1 MSGEV
6 NERVPLLA
14 PTTETLSGIKI
25 WPLIV
30 HIRKDLNASID
41 TALSWEQLTAS
52 DVNFTIVRPLLLKY
66 ASLRNIATVFAFLV
80 VRAHFLSSA
89 DGDLA
94 HAHIKLTRANLC
106 ELLAIKMLR
115 HFAKNHIEL
124 VAVLTVTWNPITG
137 APREIREAVKKRVG
151 GHEEDL
157 NDPTSALEI
166 AIATESKHFLATPLA
181 QTVIND
187 IYTGRVVYS
196 VASHRSLL
204 ADNYK
209 QRQIEIYDPRH
220 APCHLPPDKK
230 FDSINLYELIFIVFS
245 LSFALGEYAACREHG
260 WEIYMAN
267 MWNGFD
273 NGFIAIFLTY
283 LGLRIKGVVS
293 QDDWYSDLAFDIMSC
308 GACILFPRLAFFA
321 ISNNVV
327 ILALRGMIVEF
338 LFFIFIA
345 AICFSGLLF
354 TLWDL
359 AAGAWTVKDTAWLM
373 IQIWFGNTWLSFAQA
388 KSFHS
393 VFGPPLMVIYAALAN
408 TLLITIL
415 ISILS
420 NTFARIDQHAT
431 QEYLFQFAI
440 STLEGVK
447 SDALFS
453 YQPPFNLFAFL
464 FLAPLS
470 LFVSPRTFHS
480 VNVFLIRLT
489 SFPVLICISIY
500 ERHLAPGRRF
510 MEKSKDKAN
519 AFFNRLPRQ
528 IKTVPFVEALMGG
541 NAAEVL
547 EAIFE
552 IGLDEDDLEPLFNPE
567 DNYFERAQ
575 ILTQHSDPGRSRPSS
590 AAGGAKEAAPPT
602 PKQGVVVIEPASSTE
617 NGQARPSEA
626 AAAGGGGSSGGLTVP
641 GTTTTDG
648 GGGGPTATT
657 SASMLGLVP
666 VPLPNQSGT
675 DSNRLR
681 KRSPTPAAVR
691 LPASP
696 GRTSAGTGAGTSSS
710 RLVVY
715 DEDYQPEFQSPLA
728 RLFSSATRKPP
739 RPIDFAPSHA
749 GVEEALI
756 GIRRLEGMVEALREE
771 KEKEMEKEDRGAVGR
786 MRADMKELQERQAR
800 IETLLMTL
808 TRGMRGDATPLKTPS
823 PLI

>member
-6 NERVPLLA
+6 NERQPLLA
-14 PTTETLSGIKI
+14 PTAERLSGTKI

-30 HIRKDLNASID
+30 HIRKDLNECID

-52 DVNFTIVRPLLLKY
+52 DVNFTIVRPLVLKY
-66 ASLRNIATVFAFLV
+66 ASLRNMATVFAFLV

-89 DGDLA
+89 EGDLA
-94 HAHIKLTRANLC
+94 HAHIKFTRANLC

-124 VAVLTVTWNPITG
+124 VAVLTVTWNPING

-151 GHEEDL
+151 GHEDDL
-157 NDPTSALEI
+157 DDSTSALEI
-166 AIATESKHFLATPLA
+166 AIVTESKHFLSTPLA

-187 IYTGRVVYS
+187 IYTGRVVYTL
-196 VASHRSLL
+196 ASNRSLL

-220 APCHLPPDKK
+220 APWLDHYRLRVPKYGQILEFISFTMLLLTFLLCLSNKK
-230 FDSINLYELIFIVFS
+230 FDSINLYELIFIIFS

-273 NGFIAIFLTY
+273 NAFIAIFLTY
-283 LGLRIKGVVS
+283 FGLRVKGITS
-293 QDDWYSDLAFDIMSC
+293 QDDWYSDLAFDIMAC

-359 AAGAWTVKDTAWLM
+359 AAGAWSVKDTAWLM

-388 KSFHS
+388 KSFHP
-393 VFGPPLMVIYAALAN
+393 VFGPPLMVIYAAMAN

-464 FLAPLS
+464 ILSPLS
-470 LFVSPRTFHS
+470 WCLSPRTFHS

-489 SFPVLICISIY
+489 SFPVLIAISVY
-500 ERHLAPGRRF
+500 ERYLAPGRRF
-510 MEKSKDKAN
+510 METSKDRAN
-519 AFFNRLPRQ
+519 AFVNSLPRQ
-528 IKTVPFVEALMGG
+528 IKSVPIVEALIGA

-552 IGLDEDDLEPLFNPE
+552 VDVDENRLEPLFSRE

-575 ILTQHSDPGRSRPSS
+575 LLTQHSDPGGSR
-590 AAGGAKEAAPPT
+590 AASVIDGGKEGPVT
-602 PKQGVVVIEPASSTE
+602 PQVSITVPDAS
-617 NGQARPSEA
+617 NGQAQPSEA
-626 AAAGGGGSSGGLTVP
+626 AATGTVS
-641 GTTTTDG
+641 
-648 GGGGPTATT
+648 GGGPTATT
-657 SASMLGLVP
+657 SSSMLGLVP
-666 VPLPNQSGT
+666 VPLPSQGTIT
-675 DSNRLR
+675 DSNKLR

-691 LPASP
+691 TQGRPGAPAANTNNNQP
-696 GRTSAGTGAGTSSS
+696 YVA
-710 RLVVY
+710 Y
-715 DEDYQPEFQSPLA
+715 DEDYQPSFQSPLA

-739 RPIDFAPSHA
+739 RPIDYGPSQT

-756 GIRRLEGMVEALREE
+756 GIKRLEGMIEILGEERDKGGVARLRV
-771 KEKEMEKEDRGAVGR
+771 D
-786 MRADMKELQERQAR
+786 MRELQERQAR

-808 TRGMRGDATPLKTPS
+808 TRGMRGDATPIKTPP
-823 PLI
+823 PLA